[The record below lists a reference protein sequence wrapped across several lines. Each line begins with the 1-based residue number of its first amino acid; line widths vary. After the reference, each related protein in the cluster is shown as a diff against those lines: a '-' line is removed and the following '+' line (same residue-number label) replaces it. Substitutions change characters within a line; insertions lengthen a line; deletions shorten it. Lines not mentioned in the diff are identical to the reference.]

1 MAFAAGLYK
10 LMAYKDEYEVAR
22 LHLDPLERAR
32 LTEQF
37 GEGARARV
45 LLHPPVLRALGLRRK
60 IRLGRLAGP
69 AFTLLRAGKRLRGTP
84 LDPFGHTAVRRMER
98 SLPGEYR
105 QMVERAIDRL
115 GPETL
120 DLVVAVAQLPD
131 VIRGYESVKE
141 ASVERYRARAE
152 ELLLELEH
160 ADRSA

>member
-1 MAFAAGLYK
+1 
-10 LMAYKDEYEVAR
+10 
-22 LHLDPLERAR
+22 
-32 LTEQF
+32 
-37 GEGARARV
+37 
-45 LLHPPVLRALGLRRK
+45 
-60 IRLGRLAGP
+60 
-69 AFTLLRAGKRLRGTP
+69 
-84 LDPFGHTAVRRMER
+84 MER

-131 VIRGYESVKE
+131 LIRGYESVKE